1 VGGWLYLLLACIA
14 AGSLAYM
21 VAIYLKVYKGI
32 TLKGLLRM
40 LGYEDEELRETA
52 RVIRELAEYLGFEV
66 RDLVRL
72 LELVKKADRADTVFS
87 MGDVEVRLYKYWERI
102 TLSTSKS
109 RGGIR
114 RIIEYDLTPVEALTR
129 MLESLGEG

>member
-1 VGGWLYLLLACIA
+1 VRGWLYLLLACIA

-72 LELVKKADRADTVFS
+72 LELVKKADRADIVFS
-87 MGDVEVRLYKYWERI
+87 MGDVEVRLYKY
-102 TLSTSKS
+102 
-109 RGGIR
+109 
-114 RIIEYDLTPVEALTR
+114 
-129 MLESLGEG
+129 

>member
-1 VGGWLYLLLACIA
+1 MRGWLYLLLACIA

-52 RVIRELAEYLGFEV
+52 RVIRELAEYLG
-66 RDLVRL
+66 L
-72 LELVKKADRADTVFS
+72 
-87 MGDVEVRLYKYWERI
+87 
-102 TLSTSKS
+102 
-109 RGGIR
+109 R
-114 RIIEYDLTPVEALTR
+114 RPFRRSPSSFQGTGV
-129 MLESLGEG
+129 

>member
-1 VGGWLYLLLACIA
+1 MRGWLYLLLACIA

-21 VAIYLKVYKGI
+21 IAIYLKVYRGI

-40 LGYEDEELRETA
+40 LRYEDEELRETA

-72 LELVKKADRADTVFS
+72 LGLVKKADRADIVFS